1 MLIRLHHAVADG
13 IAALALMGALLD
25 STPAAPPPAA
35 PPWRPAPAPGAWQL
49 FTDNL
54 RLHADGLAAAVAAL
68 GDPAPVVD
76 RLGSRVR
83 QMRLLAGE
91 GRARRLS
98 LNQPAGRRRRLLI
111 ARADLT
117 QAKAAAHAHGATVND
132 VVLAAVAGGAHRL
145 LAGRGELRPGLAGVT
160 VNIREGFGR
169 AQSDVPYSS
178 GVTFGIQR
186 GVAQAE
192 EQRSGAATPECVG
205 VSAGHSPA
213 LR

>member
-1 MLIRLHHAVADG
+1 
-13 IAALALMGALLD
+13 MGALLD
-25 STPAAPPPAA
+25 TTPAAPPPAA

-91 GRARRLS
+91 GRAPRLS
-98 LNQPAGRRRRLLI
+98 LNQPAGRRRLLI

-132 VVLAAVAGGAHRL
+132 VVLAAPSSG
-145 LAGRGELRPGLAGVT
+145 P
-160 VNIREGFGR
+160 NDPGR
-169 AQSDVPYSS
+169 APP
-178 GVTFGIQR
+178 
-186 GVAQAE
+186 
-192 EQRSGAATPECVG
+192 RSGKARRWLRKSASDGAFHRSVFCRAGSPCLEPELLGEVGERRPSSAA
-205 VSAGHSPA
+205 AA
-213 LR
+213 RR